1 MKLLI
6 NEINISFVLEEV
18 LNYNEILMRFLFMF
32 YNNRMKLM
40 KLYCVYF
47 NVYMI

>member
-18 LNYNEILMRFLFMF
+18 LNYDEILMRFLFMF
-32 YNNRMKLM
+32 YNNRMKKM
-40 KLYCVYF
+40 KLYCVLF
-47 NVYMI
+47 